1 MPHKSSKPIIF
12 YSLLAAGFVFIVV
25 GFIIVY
31 SYSKPAE
38 VPLHGIL
45 IAGTTDILTPN
56 MNMGGMANII
66 IKGSI
71 FNVTITDPVQHIIKS
86 ETRRTSDFKYNFTAE
101 REGEHKIEIN
111 NIGSSDLH
119 IEGHAQNKLNE
130 IALSGP
136 IMLIITGIIITGLA
150 IRFKNYSLM

>member
-1 MPHKSSKPIIF
+1 MSHKSSKLIIF
-12 YSLLAAGFVFIVV
+12 YSLLGAGFIFIVI
-25 GFIIVY
+25 GIIIVY

-45 IAGTTDILTPN
+45 NAGMTDILTPN
-56 MNMGGMANII
+56 MNAGGMANII

-71 FNVTITDPVQHIIKS
+71 FNVTITDPIQHIIKS

-119 IEGHAQNKLNE
+119 IEGHAQNNLNK

-136 IMLIITGIIITGLA
+136 VMLIITGIIITGLA
-150 IRFKNYSLM
+150 IRFKKL

>member
-1 MPHKSSKPIIF
+1 MSHKSSKLIIF
-12 YSLLAAGFVFIVV
+12 YSLLGAGFIFIVI
-25 GFIIVY
+25 GIIIVY

-45 IAGTTDILTPN
+45 NVGMTDILTPN
-56 MNMGGMANII
+56 MNAGGMANII

-111 NIGSSDLH
+111 NIGTSDLN
-119 IEGHAQNKLNE
+119 IEGHAQNKLNV

-136 IMLIITGIIITGLA
+136 LMLIITGIIITGLS
-150 IRFKNYSLM
+150 IRFKKQ

>member
-1 MPHKSSKPIIF
+1 MSHKSSKLIIF
-12 YSLLAAGFVFIVV
+12 YSLLGAGFMFIVV
-25 GFIIVY
+25 GIIIVY
-31 SYSKPAE
+31 SYSKPTD

-45 IAGTTDILTPN
+45 NAGMTDILTPN

-111 NIGSSDLH
+111 NIGTSDLN
-119 IEGHAQNKLNE
+119 IEGHAQNKLNV

-136 IMLIITGIIITGLA
+136 LMLIITGIIIIGLA
-150 IRFKNYSLM
+150 IRFKKR

>member
-1 MPHKSSKPIIF
+1 MSHKSSKLIIF
-12 YSLLAAGFVFIVV
+12 YSLLGAGFIFIVI
-25 GFIIVY
+25 GIIIIY

-45 IAGTTDILTPN
+45 NAGMTDILTPN
-56 MNMGGMANII
+56 MNAGVMANII

-71 FNVTITDPVQHIIKS
+71 FNVTITDPIQHIIKS

-111 NIGSSDLH
+111 NIGTSDIY
-119 IEGHAQNKLNE
+119 IEGHAQNKLNV

-136 IMLIITGIIITGLA
+136 LMLIITGIIITVLA
-150 IRFKNYSLM
+150 IRFKKQ

>member
-1 MPHKSSKPIIF
+1 MSHKSSKLIIF
-12 YSLLAAGFVFIVV
+12 YSLLGAGFLFIVV
-25 GFIIVY
+25 GIIIVY
-31 SYSKPAE
+31 SYSKPTE
-38 VPLHGIL
+38 VSLHGIL
-45 IAGTTDILTPN
+45 NAGMTDILTPN

-101 REGEHKIEIN
+101 REGEHKIEIS
-111 NIGSSDLH
+111 NIGTSDLH
-119 IEGHAQNKLNE
+119 IEGHAQNKLNL

-136 IMLIITGIIITGLA
+136 LMLIITGIIITGLA
-150 IRFKNYSLM
+150 IRFKTIV

>member
-1 MPHKSSKPIIF
+1 MSHKSSIIF
-12 YSLLAAGFVFIVV
+12 YSLLAAGFMFIVV
-25 GFIIVY
+25 GFIVVY

-45 IAGTTDILTPN
+45 NAGMTDILTPD
-56 MNMGGMANII
+56 MNIGGMANII

-71 FNVTITDPVQHIIKS
+71 FNVTITDPVEHIIKS
-86 ETRRTSDFKYNFTAE
+86 DTRRTSDFKYNFTAE

-150 IRFKNYSLM
+150 IRFKKL

>member
-1 MPHKSSKPIIF
+1 MSYKSSKLIIF
-12 YSLLAAGFVFIVV
+12 YSLLGAGFVFIIV
-25 GFIIVY
+25 GIIIVY

-45 IAGTTDILTPN
+45 NAGMTDILTPN

-86 ETRRTSDFKYNFTAE
+86 ETRRTSNFKYNFTAE
-101 REGEHKIEIN
+101 REGEHKIEIK
-111 NIGSSDLH
+111 NIGTSDLY
-119 IEGHAQNKLNE
+119 IEGHAQNKLNV

-136 IMLIITGIIITGLA
+136 LMLIITGIIIIGLA
-150 IRFKNYSLM
+150 IRFKKQ

>member
-1 MPHKSSKPIIF
+1 MSPKSSKTIIF
-12 YSLLAAGFVFIVV
+12 YSILAAGFMFIIV
-25 GFIIVY
+25 GPIIVY

-45 IAGTTDILTPN
+45 NAGMTDILTPN

-71 FNVTITDPVQHIIKS
+71 FNITITDPAEHIIKS

-101 REGEHKIEIN
+101 REGEHKSEIN
-111 NIGSSDLH
+111 NIGTSDLY
-119 IEGHAQNKLNE
+119 IEGYAQNKLNV

-136 IMLIITGIIITGLA
+136 LMLIITGIIITGLA
-150 IRFKNYSLM
+150 IRFKKR

>member
-45 IAGTTDILTPN
+45 TAGMTDILTPN
-56 MNMGGMANII
+56 MNVGGMANII

-71 FNVTITDPVQHIIKS
+71 FNVTITDPVEHIIKS
-86 ETRRTSDFKYNFTAE
+86 ETRITSDFKYNFTAE

-150 IRFKNYSLM
+150 IRFKKL

>member
-1 MPHKSSKPIIF
+1 
-12 YSLLAAGFVFIVV
+12 V
-25 GFIIVY
+25 
-31 SYSKPAE
+31 E

-45 IAGTTDILTPN
+45 NAGMTDILTPN
-56 MNMGGMANII
+56 MNAGGMANII

-71 FNVTITDPVQHIIKS
+71 FNVTITDPIQHIIKS

-111 NIGSSDLH
+111 NIGTSDIY
-119 IEGHAQNKLNE
+119 IEGHAQNKLNV

-136 IMLIITGIIITGLA
+136 LMLIITGIIITGLA
-150 IRFKNYSLM
+150 IRFKKQ

>member
-1 MPHKSSKPIIF
+1 MG
-12 YSLLAAGFVFIVV
+12 AGFIFIVI
-25 GFIIVY
+25 GIIIVY

-45 IAGTTDILTPN
+45 NAGMTDILTPN
-56 MNMGGMANII
+56 MNAGGMANII

-71 FNVTITDPVQHIIKS
+71 FNVTITDPIQHIIKS

-119 IEGHAQNKLNE
+119 IEGHAQNKLNV

-136 IMLIITGIIITGLA
+136 LMLIITGIIITGLA
-150 IRFKNYSLM
+150 IRFKKQ

>member
-1 MPHKSSKPIIF
+1 MSHKSSKLIIF
-12 YSLLAAGFVFIVV
+12 YSLLGAGFLFIVV
-25 GFIIVY
+25 GIIIVY

-45 IAGTTDILTPN
+45 NAGTTDILTPN

-71 FNVTITDPVQHIIKS
+71 FNVTITDPIQHIIKS

-111 NIGSSDLH
+111 NIGTSDIY
-119 IEGHAQNKLNE
+119 IEGHAQNKLNV

-136 IMLIITGIIITGLA
+136 LMLIITGIIITGLA
-150 IRFKNYSLM
+150 IRFKKQ

>member
-1 MPHKSSKPIIF
+1 MSHKSSELIIF
-12 YSLLAAGFVFIVV
+12 YSLLGAGFMFIVV
-25 GFIIVY
+25 GIIIVY
-31 SYSKPAE
+31 SYSKPTD

-45 IAGTTDILTPN
+45 NAGMTDILTPN

-111 NIGSSDLH
+111 NIGTSDLH
-119 IEGHAQNKLNE
+119 IEGHAQNKLNV

-136 IMLIITGIIITGLA
+136 LMLIITGIIITGLA
-150 IRFKNYSLM
+150 IRFEKR

>member
-1 MPHKSSKPIIF
+1 MSHRSSKLIIF
-12 YSLLAAGFVFIVV
+12 YSLLGAGFMFIVV
-25 GFIIVY
+25 GIIIVY

-45 IAGTTDILTPN
+45 NAGMTDILTPN

-86 ETRRTSDFKYNFTAE
+86 ETRRTSDFKYIFTAE

-111 NIGSSDLH
+111 NIGTSDLH
-119 IEGHAQNKLNE
+119 IEGHAQNKLNV

-136 IMLIITGIIITGLA
+136 LMLIITGIIITGLA
-150 IRFKNYSLM
+150 IRFKKR

>member
-1 MPHKSSKPIIF
+1 
-12 YSLLAAGFVFIVV
+12 LGAGFMFIVV
-25 GFIIVY
+25 GIIIVY

-45 IAGTTDILTPN
+45 NAGMTDILTPN

-71 FNVTITDPVQHIIKS
+71 FNVIITDPVQHIIKS

-111 NIGSSDLH
+111 NIGTSDLH
-119 IEGHAQNKLNE
+119 IEGHAQNKLNV

-136 IMLIITGIIITGLA
+136 LMLIITGIIITGLA
-150 IRFKNYSLM
+150 IRFEKR

>member
-1 MPHKSSKPIIF
+1 MSHKSSKLIIF
-12 YSLLAAGFVFIVV
+12 YSLLGAGFIFIVI
-25 GFIIVY
+25 GIIIVY

-45 IAGTTDILTPN
+45 NAGMTDILTPN

-71 FNVTITDPVQHIIKS
+71 FNVTITDPVEHIIKS

-150 IRFKNYSLM
+150 IRFKKL

>member
-1 MPHKSSKPIIF
+1 MSHKSSKLIIF
-12 YSLLAAGFVFIVV
+12 YSLLGAGFIFIVI
-25 GFIIVY
+25 GIIIVY

-45 IAGTTDILTPN
+45 NAGMTDILTPN
-56 MNMGGMANII
+56 MNAGGMANII

-71 FNVTITDPVQHIIKS
+71 FNVTITDPIQHIIKS

-111 NIGSSDLH
+111 NIGTSDIY
-119 IEGHAQNKLNE
+119 IEGHAQNKLNV

-136 IMLIITGIIITGLA
+136 
-150 IRFKNYSLM
+150 LMV

>member
-1 MPHKSSKPIIF
+1 MSHKSSKPIIF
-12 YSLLAAGFVFIVV
+12 YSLLAAGFMFIVI
-25 GFIIVY
+25 GFIVVY

-45 IAGTTDILTPN
+45 NAGMTDILTPD

-71 FNVTITDPVQHIIKS
+71 FNVTITDPVEHIIKS
-86 ETRRTSDFKYNFTAE
+86 DTRRTSDLY
-101 REGEHKIEIN
+101 
-111 NIGSSDLH
+111 
-119 IEGHAQNKLNE
+119 IEGHAQNKLNV

-136 IMLIITGIIITGLA
+136 LMLIITGIIITGLA
-150 IRFKNYSLM
+150 IRFKKR

>member
-1 MPHKSSKPIIF
+1 MSHKSSKPIIF
-12 YSLLAAGFVFIVV
+12 YSLLAAGFMFIIV

-45 IAGTTDILTPN
+45 NAGMTDILTPN
-56 MNMGGMANII
+56 MNMGGMANVIV
-66 IKGSI
+66 KGSI
-71 FNVTITDPVQHIIKS
+71 FNVTIADPAEHIIKS

-111 NIGSSDLH
+111 NIGTSDLY
-119 IEGHAQNKLNE
+119 IEGYAQNKLNV

-136 IMLIITGIIITGLA
+136 LMLIITGIIITGLA
-150 IRFKNYSLM
+150 IRFKKR

>member
-1 MPHKSSKPIIF
+1 MSHKSSKLIIF
-12 YSLLAAGFVFIVV
+12 YSLLGAGFIFIVI
-25 GFIIVY
+25 GIIIVY

-45 IAGTTDILTPN
+45 NAGITDILTPN
-56 MNMGGMANII
+56 MNAGGMANII

-71 FNVTITDPVQHIIKS
+71 FNVTITDPIQHIIKS

-119 IEGHAQNKLNE
+119 IEGHAQNNLNK

-136 IMLIITGIIITGLA
+136 TMLIITGLA
-150 IRFKNYSLM
+150 IRFKKL

>member
-1 MPHKSSKPIIF
+1 MSHKSSGLIIF
-12 YSLLAAGFVFIVV
+12 YSLLGAGFMFIVV
-25 GFIIVY
+25 GIIIVY

-45 IAGTTDILTPN
+45 NAGMTDILTPN

-111 NIGSSDLH
+111 NIGTSDLH
-119 IEGHAQNKLNE
+119 IEGHAQNKLNV

-136 IMLIITGIIITGLA
+136 LMLIITGIIITGLA
-150 IRFKNYSLM
+150 IRFEKR

>member
-1 MPHKSSKPIIF
+1 MSHKSSKPIIF
-12 YSLLAAGFVFIVV
+12 YSLLAAGSIFIIV

-45 IAGTTDILTPN
+45 NAGMTDILTPN
-56 MNMGGMANII
+56 MNIGGMANII
-66 IKGSI
+66 VKGSI
-71 FNVTITDPVQHIIKS
+71 FNITITDPAEQIIKS
-86 ETRRTSDFKYNFTAE
+86 ETRRTSDFKYNFTAK

-111 NIGSSDLH
+111 NIGTSDLY
-119 IEGHAQNKLNE
+119 IEGHAQNKLNA

-136 IMLIITGIIITGLA
+136 LMLIITGIIITGLA
-150 IRFKNYSLM
+150 IRFKKQ